1 MTSRPNFTLAD
12 ADRVTRALQRDPAA
26 KAYGDHLRR
35 KGLLVERE
43 RSLAEFARLV
53 RP

>member
-1 MTSRPNFTLAD
+1 MNRDTCTVAD
-12 ADRVTRALQRDPAA
+12 ADRAVRALQRDPAA
-26 KAYGDHLRR
+26 KGYGDHLRR
-35 KGLLVERE
+35 KGLLVERD

>member
-1 MTSRPNFTLAD
+1 MAD
-12 ADRVTRALQRDPAA
+12 AVRAVRALQRDPAA